1 MYPATTSE
9 TNPSSL
15 GILERPRYFARQLIT
30 PAELNL
36 EASYFAERLR
46 RHNRML
52 HGWGV
57 VCGAQV
63 CRVPSEQGN
72 GPEPW
77 KVRIRSGFLID
88 GHGNEVSISSD
99 RIFDL
104 RSSGLVVMSG
114 DPEGEL
120 SDPWCSDVWTDRPPG
135 RIWLAVR
142 HKESLA
148 RPVRVQPAGC
158 GCDDTSCEYS
168 RWQDGYELRTL
179 DSCPPSHQGP
189 PPSFQTFRDSLSGP
203 LPDCPPCPEDPCVVL
218 AAIDLDADGTITGID
233 NCSCRRMVVSLAPFW
248 WRCAGGTVAIA
259 TVTVTPKKI
268 PVGQKN
274 VKLLAKG
281 TNLREDAAVDLG
293 ADVSV
298 TSKKA
303 GASGGNLALTVDV
316 SADATPGARMLT
328 ITNPDCSFASYPKAL
343 TIEAKA

>member
-1 MYPATTSE
+1 MHPSTTCGCE
-9 TNPSSL
+9 PNACSL

-36 EASYFAERLR
+36 ESAYFAERLR

-52 HGWGV
+52 VGWGV

-63 CRVPSEQGN
+63 CRVPSDQGT
-72 GPEPW
+72 GAEPW
-77 KVRIRSGFLID
+77 KVRIRPGYAID
-88 GHGNEVSISSD
+88 GHGNEISIASD

-135 RIWLAVR
+135 PVWLAVC

-168 RWQDGYELRTL
+168 RWQDGYELRVL
-179 DSCPPSHQGP
+179 DSCPPSHQGD
-189 PPSFQTFRDSLSGP
+189 PPSFEHFRESLSGP

-218 AAIDLDADGTITGID
+218 AGINLDADGTITAID

-248 WRCAGGTVAIA
+248 WRCRG
-259 TVTVTPKKI
+259 
-268 PVGQKN
+268 
-274 VKLLAKG
+274 
-281 TNLREDAAVDLG
+281 AAVDIKKVTATENPTAGASVQVAVTGTHLRDDSTVDFG
-293 ADVSV
+293 ADVKV
-298 TSKKA
+298 TKQKADANGKK
-303 GASGGNLALTVDV
+303 LTLTVQV
-316 SADATPGARMLT
+316 ASDATPGARTLT
-328 ITNPDCSFASYPKAL
+328 ITNPDCSFATKADAL
-343 TIEAKA
+343 TIATKT